1 MKTRSRKDGVEVNKM
16 SEHMTERIVSFL
28 FTLALIAWNVIDVI
42 QGRAGVFTWIFLP
55 ILGLIGLF
63 EIGSICDAK
72 KKGAAGDITKTT
84 EV

>member
-1 MKTRSRKDGVEVNKM
+1 
-16 SEHMTERIVSFL
+16 MTERIVSFL

-55 ILGLIGLF
+55 ILSLIGLF
-63 EIGSICDAK
+63 EIRSICEAR
-72 KKGAAGDITKTT
+72 KKGPGVPEKTT